1 VTAGKYARAEIERR
15 FLLTAVPDGE
25 EVLETVDIE
34 DRYLD
39 GTRLRL
45 RRQVP
50 RGGPIVVKLTQKLAA
65 PGEHGE
71 QGVLTTFYLSEAEH
85 AALASLPAGT
95 LRKTRLIVAPYGVD
109 VFAAPLDGLVL
120 AEIEFDSLDAAAAFR
135 PAPFCLAEVSADRR
149 FTGGSLVRASRD
161 EVAAWAA
168 EHGIE
173 LRRPRSH
180 SSPRG
185 RSHTARPGH

>member
-1 VTAGKYARAEIERR
+1 VTAGKYARTEIERR
-15 FLLTAVPDGE
+15 FLLVAVPDGA
-25 EVLETVDIE
+25 EVLGSADIE

-45 RRQVP
+45 RRQLP
-50 RGGPIVVKLTQKLAA
+50 RSGPVALKLTQKLAA

-85 AALASLPAGT
+85 AALATLPAAT
-95 LRKTRLIVAPYGVD
+95 LRKTRLRVAPYGVD

-120 AEIEFDSLDAAAAFR
+120 AEIEFASLDEAAAFR

-149 FTGGSLVRASRD
+149 FTGGSLARAARD

-168 EHGIE
+168 EYGIA
-173 LRRPRSH
+173 LGRPRGVGGTS
-180 SSPRG
+180 
-185 RSHTARPGH
+185 RPGH